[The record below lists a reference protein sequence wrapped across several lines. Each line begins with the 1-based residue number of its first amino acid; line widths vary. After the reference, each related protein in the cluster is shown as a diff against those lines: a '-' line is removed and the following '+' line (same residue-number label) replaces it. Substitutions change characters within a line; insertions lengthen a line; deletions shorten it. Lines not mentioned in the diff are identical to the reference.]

1 MKTRPRFRIPP
12 YILFISPAIVFLLVF
27 TIYPSAFGIGLSF
40 TNYHFAF
47 TKWKIVGLANYAAF
61 LRWEYLGEVLRN
73 TGVFVFTVVFFQ
85 ITLGLLVALALNQE
99 VKGRRAM
106 RTIAILPWVL
116 PGFIIGLLFRQIFNA
131 SKFGLLNSLIA
142 AFGIPPH
149 SWLTDPRLA
158 MVLLIFSLVWK
169 GTALSIILQL
179 SGLQTIP
186 VEVNEAA
193 RIDGARRT
201 QVFFRITIPMM
212 RNTLMINLIM
222 ASSGTF
228 NHLDIPFTLTN
239 GGPGRSTEVLALTL
253 YKQGFEV
260 LDAGF
265 AATVGTVIFLL
276 NIVLTII
283 YLNVKTEDVG

>member
-1 MKTRPRFRIPP
+1 M
-12 YILFISPAIVFLLVF
+12 LFISPAVIFLLVF

-47 TKWKIVGLANYAAF
+47 KAWKVIGLQNYLHF
-61 LRWEYLGEVLRN
+61 LQWEHLGQILRN
-73 TGVFVFTVVFFQ
+73 TGIFVSTVVFFQ
-85 ITLGLLVALALNQE
+85 ITLGLLIALALNQE
-99 VKGRRAM
+99 VKGRRVM
-106 RTIAILPWVL
+106 RTIAILPWIL

-131 SKFGLLNSLIA
+131 SKFGLLNTLLDTT
-142 AFGIPPH
+142 FGLPPH
-149 SWLTDPRLA
+149 SWLTDPQLA
-158 MVLLIFSLVWK
+158 MILLIFSLVWK

-186 VEVNEAA
+186 VELNEAA
-193 RIDGARRT
+193 RIDGARWG
-201 QVFFRITIPMM
+201 QVLFRITLPML

-276 NIVLTII
+276 NIVLTIV
-283 YLNVKTEDVG
+283 YLNLKTGDVE